1 MQKLSAK
8 YPPWLKRRIP
18 ASGESGKVN
27 RLLRDLRLNTVC
39 MSAHC
44 PNMGECFG
52 SGTATFLILGGVC
65 TRSCGFCSVPGG
77 SPLPV
82 DAAEADNV
90 ARAAFSLGLKHVVI
104 TSVTRDDLEDGGA
117 GHFASCISKVRELSP
132 TATIEVLTPDFLGSI
147 DALTAVLDAGPDVF
161 NHNIETVPGL
171 YARVRPQADYQR
183 SLAVLRAAAQRRLYL
198 VKSGI
203 MVGLGESPEEVVA
216 VFSDLAAA
224 GVTAVTIGQY
234 LRPSPGHLAV
244 VEYVHP
250 DRFRYYE
257 EMAYAA
263 GMEKV
268 SSGPFVRSSYH
279 AGEMMS

>member
-1 MQKLSAK
+1 MQNLSPK
-8 YPPWLKRRIP
+8 RPPWLKRRIP
-18 ASGESGKVN
+18 ASTEFGKVN
-27 RLLRDLRLNTVC
+27 QLLRDLRLNTVC

-44 PNMGECFG
+44 PNIGECFG

-82 DAAEADNV
+82 EAEEADNV
-90 ARAAFSLGLKHVVI
+90 AKAALSLGLKHVVI
-104 TSVTRDDLEDGGA
+104 TSVTRDDLRDGGA
-117 GHFASCISKVRELSP
+117 GHFAACIAKVRELCP
-132 TATIEVLTPDFLGSI
+132 AATIEVLTPDFLGSM
-147 DALTAVLDAGPDVF
+147 DALAVVLNAGPDVF

-171 YARVRPQADYQR
+171 YSRVRPQADYQR
-183 SLAVLRAAAQRRLYL
+183 SLAVLRAAAQRGRHL

-203 MVGLGESPEEVVA
+203 MVGLGETAEEIGA
-216 VFSDLAAA
+216 LFSDLAAA
-224 GVTAVTIGQY
+224 GVSAVTVGQY
-234 LRPSPGHLAV
+234 LRPSPGHLPI

-250 DRFRYYE
+250 DMFRNYE
-257 EMAYAA
+257 EMACKA
-263 GMEKV
+263 GIKKV